1 VVFELSPQTNGTWTY
16 STLYSFLEQNDG
28 ISPFGPLVLSG
39 GNLFGTAGGG
49 PANEGVVFEIS
60 LGSGSVTESVLYS
73 FSDYNRPS
81 GITADAAGNL
91 YGATATGGSQTA
103 CEEGCGSLFGR

>member
-39 GNLFGTAGGG
+39 ENLFGTAGGG